1 MSTEM
6 QIMELISTAG
16 ESKAK
21 AFEALK
27 KLKQEILMEQELY

>member
-16 ESKAK
+16 DSKAK

-27 KLKQEILMEQELY
+27 KVKENVFN

>member
-1 MSTEM
+1 MSTEV

-16 ESKAK
+16 ESKSK

-27 KLKQEILMEQELY
+27 KLSQKILKEQNC